1 MRMERFEDFYNDINM
16 GDWAEYGDMDNDY
29 KEFEIKDASTAD
41 WAISKIADERKRKDY
56 FVECANKEI
65 EKLKT
70 QIKEMEEKCERTT
83 SYLSGCL
90 GKYLERDEVPKKK
103 TATQESI
110 TLPAGKIIKKLP
122 RIEYVMS
129 SGEAVTKHKN
139 DDDFIKEIKGIDK
152 KLIKTIKEVDW
163 ATLKKNITNTEDG
176 MVVYKETGDIIE
188 SLSTRETLP
197 SIEVKIE

>member
-1 MRMERFEDFYNDINM
+1 MERFEDFYNDINM
-16 GDWAEYGDMDNDY
+16 DDWAEYEDVESEH

-65 EKLKT
+65 EKLKA

-122 RIEYVMS
+122 KIEYVMS
-129 SGEAVTKHKN
+129 SGEDVTKHKN
-139 DDDFIKEIKGIDK
+139 DDGFIKEIKGLDK

-176 MVVYKETGDIIE
+176 MVVYKITGDIIE

-197 SIEVKIE
+197 SIEVKTE

>member
-1 MRMERFEDFYNDINM
+1 MERFEDFYNDINM
-16 GDWAEYGDMDNDY
+16 DDWAEYEDVESEH

-56 FVECANKEI
+56 FVKCANKEI
-65 EKLKT
+65 EKLQT

-90 GKYLERDEVPKKK
+90 GKYLERDDVPKKK
-103 TATQESI
+103 TTTQESI

-122 RIEYVMS
+122 KIEYVMS

-139 DDDFIKEIKGIDK
+139 DNDFVKEIKGLDK

-176 MVVYKETGDIIE
+176 MVIYKETGDIIE
-188 SLSTRETLP
+188 SLSTKETLP

>member
-1 MRMERFEDFYNDINM
+1 MERFENFYDDINM
-16 GDWAEYGDMDNDY
+16 DDWAEYEDMDSEY

-41 WAISKIADERKRKDY
+41 WAISKIADERRRKDY

-122 RIEYVMS
+122 KIEYIMS

-176 MVVYKETGDIIE
+176 MVVYKETGDVIE

>member
-1 MRMERFEDFYNDINM
+1 MERFENFYNDINM
-16 GDWAEYGDMDNDY
+16 DDWAGYEDIEGEY

-65 EKLKT
+65 EKLKA

-122 RIEYVMS
+122 KIEYIMS

-139 DDDFIKEIKGIDK
+139 DDAFIKEIKKLDK
-152 KLIKTIKEVDW
+152 ELIKTIKEVDW

-176 MVVYKETGDIIE
+176 MVIYKETGDIIE
-188 SLSTRETLP
+188 SLSTKETLP

>member
-1 MRMERFEDFYNDINM
+1 MERFEDFYNDINM
-16 GDWAEYGDMDNDY
+16 NDWAEYEDVESEH
-29 KEFEIKDASTAD
+29 KEFEIRDASTAD

-122 RIEYVMS
+122 KIEYIMS
-129 SGEAVTKHKN
+129 NGEAVTKHKN
-139 DDDFIKEIKGIDK
+139 DDNFIKEIKGLDK